1 MAGNRRSRKS
11 NRRILGKYDS
21 LKYGWLIDARKF
33 IILIAGVFLVFRL
46 VVGFSFIKGDSMQ
59 PALKSGEVVMYFR
72 INAGYR
78 AGDVVSVRVPEGKYY
93 VKRVIAA
100 AGDTI
105 EIKDGNVYLN
115 EEILDEPYIQGRTF
129 VQEGAVRY
137 PLTLEEDQLF
147 VMGDNREASMD
158 SRTFGAVGKRQIKG
172 KILLQGGKFYI
183 RKTK

>member
-11 NRRILGKYDS
+11 NRRILEKYDS

-78 AGDVVSVRVPEGKYY
+78 AGDVVSVRVPEGK
-93 VKRVIAA
+93 
-100 AGDTI
+100 
-105 EIKDGNVYLN
+105 
-115 EEILDEPYIQGRTF
+115 
-129 VQEGAVRY
+129 
-137 PLTLEEDQLF
+137 
-147 VMGDNREASMD
+147 
-158 SRTFGAVGKRQIKG
+158 
-172 KILLQGGKFYI
+172 
-183 RKTK
+183 